1 MSEWPM
7 VKLGEVARVVA
18 GGTPKTSVLEYWDGD
33 IPWVTPKDLALSES
47 LWINAGERFIT
58 DYGLAKSAAALLP
71 RGTVLWSSRAPIGL
85 VAIAN
90 NQIATNQGFKSFV
103 PGGELDSEYLAYFL
117 IHQRPILEMMGVGA
131 TFKEVSAKRAA
142 EIMVPLPPLGEQKCI
157 AEILGEVSKTIKD
170 TEKIIHN
177 VQGLKRSAL
186 RDILNNKSG
195 EYVQLSQI
203 SSVQSG
209 ITKGRKVQDGIT
221 LMPTPYMAVS
231 NVKAGYLDLSE
242 VKQIDA
248 SEAEVNRYQLQAG
261 DILLTEGGD
270 PDKLGRGT
278 IWRNEIPGAIHQNHI
293 FRVRINPDSGFTSEA
308 LMAILESTES
318 KGYFLR
324 SAKQTTGISSIN
336 KRQLS
341 ATPIPVLGKV
351 QVEELTNMWHKIDE
365 VIELYHRKLSLLQE
379 LQKSLASRAFAG
391 LL

>member
-103 PGGELDSEYLAYFL
+103 PGEELDPEYLAYFL

-142 EIMVPLPPLGEQKCI
+142 EIMVPLPPLGEQKRI
-157 AEILGEVSKTIKD
+157 AEILGGVSKAIQILEHELQLLGEISVLEQQNNLSTQKLSDLVTIRSGTVD
-170 TEKIIHN
+170 PTLSVNRNLPHIAPDSIEKNTGRILQIRSCEEDKVTSGKYHFYKGDVLYSKIRPYLN
-177 VQGLKRSAL
+177 KVVIAPFEGLCSADMYAL
-186 RDILNNKSG
+186 RPKEGINSEVLQALLMSKDFLAYAEQWSG
-195 EYVQLSQI
+195 RASI
-203 SSVQSG
+203 PK
-209 ITKGRKVQDGIT
+209 INRKALLAYNVPKMTDKQ
-221 LMPTPYMAVS
+221 V
-231 NVKAGYLDLSE
+231 NEVKAKNQS
-242 VKQIDA
+242 
-248 SEAEVNRYQLQAG
+248 
-261 DILLTEGGD
+261 
-270 PDKLGRGT
+270 
-278 IWRNEIPGAIHQNHI
+278 IH
-293 FRVRINPDSGFTSEA
+293 
-308 LMAILESTES
+308 
-318 KGYFLR
+318 
-324 SAKQTTGISSIN
+324 
-336 KRQLS
+336 
-341 ATPIPVLGKV
+341 KV
-351 QVEELTNMWHKIDE
+351 VELKC
-365 VIELYHRKLSLLQE
+365 RKLSLLQE
-379 LQKSLASRAFAG
+379 LQKSLANRAFAG

>member
-7 VKLGEVARVVA
+7 VKLGGIARFVS
-18 GGTPKTSVLEYWDGD
+18 GGTPDRSNKAYYLGQIPWISGADISDSGHVQIRRRITEEAAEQSATSVVESGTLLL
-33 IPWVTPKDLALSES
+33 VTRTSIGKIALAPKDLAFSQDITGIFPNDAVILRKYLES
-47 LWINAGERFIT
+47 FIRSIGAEQLKT
-58 DYGLAKSAAALLP
+58 RA
-71 RGTVLWSSRAPIGL
+71 RGVTIKGVNRKD
-85 VAIAN
+85 VE
-90 NQIATNQGFKSFV
+90 
-103 PGGELDSEYLAYFL
+103 ELK
-117 IHQRPILEMMGVGA
+117 I
-131 TFKEVSAKRAA
+131 
-142 EIMVPLPPLGEQKCI
+142 PLPPLGEQKRI

-186 RDILNNKSG
+186 RGILDNKSG

-209 ITKGRKVQDGIT
+209 ITKGRKVQNGIT

-341 ATPIPVLGKV
+341 ATPIPVLDKV
-351 QVEELTNMWHKIDE
+351 QIEELTNMWHKIDE

-379 LQKSLASRAFAG
+379 LQKSLATRAFAG

>member
-103 PGGELDSEYLAYFL
+103 PGGELDSEYLAYLL

-142 EIMVPLPPLGEQKCI
+142 EIMVPLPPLGEQKRI
-157 AEILGEVSKTIKD
+157 AEILGGVSKAIQKTK
-170 TEKIIHN
+170 
-177 VQGLKRSAL
+177 
-186 RDILNNKSG
+186 
-195 EYVQLSQI
+195 VQLLLMDSLGENKYLSLSKDADTFKSLKDLGVKKITGKSIVAKPDNEHDVNQI
-203 SSVQSG
+203 
-209 ITKGRKVQDGIT
+209 IKVS
-221 LMPTPYMAVS
+221 AVS
-231 NVKAGYLDLSE
+231 SGRF
-242 VKQIDA
+242 IA
-248 SEAEVNRYQLQAG
+248 SEAKPLPADYEPNNLHEIHQGDLLFARASGSANLLGACCIVDKEIQHLYLPDKVWKLEVDEDILPKVYLLQA
-261 DILLTEGGD
+261 LR
-270 PDKLGRGT
+270 GR
-278 IWRNEIPGAIHQNHI
+278 E
-293 FRVRINPDSGFTSEA
+293 FRSVAESHFSSSTGVKNIKTSV
-308 LMAILESTES
+308 LMEF
-318 KGYFLR
+318 K
-324 SAKQTTGISSIN
+324 
-336 KRQLS
+336 
-341 ATPIPVLGKV
+341 IPVLKQGQFNDYVHFVKT
-351 QVEELTNMWHKIDE
+351 LDNLRH
-365 VIELYHRKLSLLQE
+365 LLHRKLSLLQE